1 MTFVL
6 KTHSTALEIC
16 LLTDVTFQIR
26 LFGSLNLKSAQ
37 NECRMYEILWKNFSL
52 FTNKP
57 SEYLKRCIKYTAVTD
72 KKFKSS
78 MYQTRWIQKNQLN
91 CHVFKLIRKNI
102 FKRNALVLFLCLS
115 KSWMKSKRGSLLA
128 KEKVQQT
135 HSTVYHRIRE
145 WVGLEKELKHHP
157 ASTEIYWYNYVTK
170 SKMKSRPPFKSLI
183 SGKVFN
189 NNWFSGIGFRKMS
202 LVPANKQGSS
212 FSHTNPSQLSLR
224 EKLCNNI
231 TSVY

>member
-1 MTFVL
+1 MNT
-6 KTHSTALEIC
+6 KKSTELSC
-16 LLTDVTFQIR
+16 FQI
-26 LFGSLNLKSAQ
+26 
-37 NECRMYEILWKNFSL
+37 
-52 FTNKP
+52 
-57 SEYLKRCIKYTAVTD
+57 
-72 KKFKSS
+72 
-78 MYQTRWIQKNQLN
+78 NQ
-91 CHVFKLIRKNI
+91 KNI

-145 WVGLEKELKHHP
+145 WLGLEKELKHHP

-170 SKMKSRPPFKSLI
+170 SKRKSRPPFKSLI

-224 EKLCNNI
+224 EKLCKNI